1 MTSSRKC
8 YEVVSDLIRDV
19 CEAFDYVGPAT
30 TAGLTFVP
38 NSDDPKVDIRG
49 KFIYEKGVLVLQMSG
64 GGFTIT
70 IR

>member
-1 MTSSRKC
+1 MSAAKWAGRRFVIAEC
-8 YEVVSDLIRDV
+8 GG
-19 CEAFDYVGPAT
+19 YVGPST

-49 KFIYEKGVLVLQMSG
+49 KFIYEKGVLALQMSG
-64 GGFTIT
+64 GGFRIL

>member
-1 MTSSRKC
+1 MSAAKWDGRRFVIAEC
-8 YEVVSDLIRDV
+8 GG
-19 CEAFDYVGPAT
+19 YVGPST

-49 KFIYEKGVLVLQMSG
+49 KFIYEKGVLALQMSG
-64 GGFTIT
+64 GGFRIL